1 MRFVLLDE
9 TNGVGTSQG
18 ASLTPEVLKQIA
30 SALNVQLNR
39 DYGPQCGGNYSVRV
53 GAGAGDIQVG
63 EVVFAILPT
72 LPNAPGDVAYHDVN
86 GNGVPVCWDAI
97 TASDTLIGPGNSV
110 SVAISH
116 ELLETP
122 GDPGCNLWADGGDGF
137 EYARERCDA
146 VESQSYQVQGVYV
159 SNFLLDSFFVPG
171 APRTLRFHVLGSPA
185 GGSRPGEAVC
195 DGAGRLPANPVV
207 WCGGTPGDRVCN
219 APVDAVPRASG
230 QACVSPLEAGKA
242 WPTVTLEGVI
252 SGLVGAAATA
262 FAMTWKVAQWAR
274 DMAKLEKKFEK
285 HSDEDELF
293 FREARDTWT
302 ELKVQM
308 ARIEGPKNR
317 FVGRGHEAERSPA
330 REEVRALQR
339 EVVERSRR
347 LVERRSKPPL
357 DR

>member
-53 GAGAGDIQVG
+53 GDGAGDIQVG

-171 APRTLRFHVLGSPA
+171 APGPYDFMSWGLLPGAVGPA
-185 GGSRPGEAVC
+185 KPFATAQGGYQLIRSS
-195 DGAGRLPANPVV
+195 GAGEHQVTASATLQSTRYLA
-207 WCGGTPGDRVCN
+207 
-219 APVDAVPRASG
+219 RAAKRAFPLSR
-230 QACVSPLEAGKA
+230 QARR
-242 WPTVTLEGVI
+242 
-252 SGLVGAAATA
+252 GL
-262 FAMTWKVAQWAR
+262 R
-274 DMAKLEKKFEK
+274 
-285 HSDEDELF
+285 
-293 FREARDTWT
+293 
-302 ELKVQM
+302 
-308 ARIEGPKNR
+308 
-317 FVGRGHEAERSPA
+317 
-330 REEVRALQR
+330 
-339 EVVERSRR
+339 
-347 LVERRSKPPL
+347 
-357 DR
+357 